1 MTVGETLKQ
10 ARTERGLTLDDLQ
23 NNTKIQKRY
32 LIAIEEN
39 NFKSLPGDFYVR
51 AFIRQYAQTVG
62 APVEDIMEMLD
73 QQLGQEKPVVAEQGT
88 EEEEP
93 KSRSVLR
100 EKISAQTPPSILD
113 KVMSH
118 LPAIIIVAVVVLILG
133 AIYVTTLN
141 SRKAQDTTT
150 SSDVAVSRE
159 VESSS
164 TKTSSKKQSSQED
177 TSSESE
183 TASSEAS
190 SVKKPNTKKTKANS
204 KQTITAT
211 SSSGTSF
218 NYELKSSV
226 KENVIKLSAVDG
238 TSWLAVSANGSTT
251 WQGTLADGKEQEVT
265 LPEGTTAIRINVGNS
280 QATKLEINGKK
291 FDFLKENSS
300 ATVRTI
306 NLTVAE

>member
-62 APVEDIMEMLD
+62 APVEDIMGMLD
-73 QQLGQEKPVVAEQGT
+73 QQLGQEKPVVAEEST
-88 EEEEP
+88 EEEP

-150 SSDVAVSRE
+150 GSDVAVSRE

-164 TKTSSKKQSSQED
+164 TKTSSKKQSSQKD
-177 TSSESE
+177 TNSESE
-183 TASSEAS
+183 TANSEAKKS
-190 SVKKPNTKKTKANS
+190 STKKAKANS

-218 NYELKSSV
+218 NYELKSSA
-226 KENVIKLSAVDG
+226 KENVIKLSAADG